1 MPKQL
6 EEIRNFHVGTILS
19 TDSSDLT
26 LDTASYSLDVD
37 CAVENGVLKGV
48 PTDNFLTG
56 VVTINGSIIPSGAHQ
71 MSYIEIDGQDRLV
84 VRTQS
89 GWTISSNTIT

>member
-48 PTDNFLTG
+48 PTD
-56 VVTINGSIIPSGAHQ
+56 INVSFATSIGPLIPAGIHP
-71 MSYIEIDGQDRLV
+71 MSYIEIDGKDYLV
-84 VRTQS
+84 IKSQN
-89 GWTISSNTIT
+89 GWTISSNNIT